1 MACCRLLPSFNG
13 VLNMRPSGRIKKLSR
28 THCTVVLATWD
39 DGTLVPTGIEGFEF
53 NRQIEED
60 VERIAS
66 WAEPQA
72 QVEKSVAELHA
83 EIETLHAD
91 GKLGQKAMNSY
102 ALRLLGYKKANFSSS
117 QRESARMEE
126 QVRARIWDYHQMI
139 GVAAILA
146 KKQGSYLTS
155 RDELDKT
162 KVTYTEIA
170 SYFDNAS
177 ESTIRRLVK
186 EVRLKVGTWIVSASD
201 LITRSGMTEV
211 CRELANLRE
220 SYPHAGAP
228 KLHIL
233 LKDKGFEV
241 SRRTVGSALSLLNKS
256 LFLL

>member
-1 MACCRLLPSFNG
+1 
-13 VLNMRPSGRIKKLSR
+13 MRSGGRTKKLSR
-28 THCTVVLATWD
+28 THCTVVLAAGD
-39 DGTLVPTGIEGFEF
+39 DGALVPTGIEGFEF

-66 WAEPQA
+66 WTEPQE

-91 GKLGQKAMNSY
+91 GKLGQKAMNIY
-102 ALRLLGYKKANFSSS
+102 ALRLLGYKKANLSST

-146 KKQGSYLTS
+146 KKQNSYLIS
-155 RDELDKT
+155 HDELDKT
-162 KVTYTEIA
+162 RVTYTEIA
-170 SYFDNAS
+170 RYFDDVS

-186 EVRLKVGTWIVSASD
+186 EIRLKIGTWTVAASD
-201 LITRSGMTEV
+201 LVMRSGMMEV
-211 CRELANLRE
+211 CRKLAALRE
-220 SYPHAGAP
+220 AYPLAGAP
-228 KLHIL
+228 KLHAL
-233 LKDKGFEV
+233 LKDSGVDV
-241 SRRTVGSALSLLNKS
+241 SRRTVGSALALLNKS